1 MIEGDIMNFEYRIKD
16 NPIDLTHDNPIQLY
30 LERLGIKKTESFLIK
45 PELEDYLD
53 PRLLDNMEEA
63 VDKVHAAFMQGK
75 SFYLQ
80 PDPDADGIC
89 SGAIF
94 YAYFKELYPDA
105 LIMYEVQNDK
115 THGITL
121 NKIPYWAETIIIVD
135 AGSND
140 FEQQRTLVEQGKD
153 VIILDHHLVDNFE
166 QVEGTIIVNNQLSKK
181 YTNKFLSGAGV
192 VYKFIDLYSQ
202 KYGDG
207 KSHERYMDLAALGL
221 ISDMMDSRDLDNNYI
236 IYHGLKNIQNP
247 MFQSLLNK
255 QSYSI
260 SSITNPTKIDIAFY
274 VTPLINAVVRVGTLD
289 ENMELFKAFAEYNNT
304 DIFERTYRGKT
315 TEETLYEKIAREG
328 YNTRNRQNKTKEK
341 VVDFLDSRIKE
352 TGIEDNAIITL
363 VSSNTDE
370 IKLPKTMTGLVA
382 MDFVKRYRKPT
393 LIMRPK
399 TIDGVEMLFGSGRS
413 NPAIGFSSFK
423 DELNNSGLVEY
434 AQGHAMAFGVGVK
447 KDNLVLLNNYMN
459 EHLKD
464 IDFGSEIIEVEH
476 AFEYETINAKA
487 LWSFAR
493 NSHLYGNM
501 IPTPKFAF
509 KFILNKNLVKVLGQR
524 QTTLKFMQDNIDFIM
539 FNAEEEIAKFT
550 DDKDDFLIVG
560 DYQLTVIGTPKINEF
575 MGNTSLQISMDYL
588 DIKKFNKFDL
598 L

>member
-1 MIEGDIMNFEYRIKD
+1 
-16 NPIDLTHDNPIQLY
+16 
-30 LERLGIKKTESFLIK
+30 
-45 PELEDYLD
+45 
-53 PRLLDNMEEA
+53 
-63 VDKVHAAFMQGK
+63 
-75 SFYLQ
+75 
-80 PDPDADGIC
+80 
-89 SGAIF
+89 
-94 YAYFKELYPDA
+94 
-105 LIMYEVQNDK
+105 
-115 THGITL
+115 
-121 NKIPYWAETIIIVD
+121 
-135 AGSND
+135 
-140 FEQQRTLVEQGKD
+140 
-153 VIILDHHLVDNFE
+153 
-166 QVEGTIIVNNQLSKK
+166 
-181 YTNKFLSGAGV
+181 
-192 VYKFIDLYSQ
+192 
-202 KYGDG
+202 
-207 KSHERYMDLAALGL
+207 MDLAALGL

-413 NPAIGFSSFK
+413 NPAIGFNSFK

-434 AQGHAMAFGVGVK
+434 AQGHAMAFGVGVR
-447 KDNLVLLNNYMN
+447 KDNLALLNNYMN
-459 EHLKD
+459 EHLKN
-464 IDFGSEIIEVEH
+464 IDFASVITEVEH

-524 QTTLKFMQDNIDFIM
+524 QTTLKFMQDNVDFIM
-539 FNAEEEIAKFT
+539 FNAE
-550 DDKDDFLIVG
+550 
-560 DYQLTVIGTPKINEF
+560 IGRAHV
-575 MGNTSLQISMDYL
+575 
-588 DIKKFNKFDL
+588 
-598 L
+598 